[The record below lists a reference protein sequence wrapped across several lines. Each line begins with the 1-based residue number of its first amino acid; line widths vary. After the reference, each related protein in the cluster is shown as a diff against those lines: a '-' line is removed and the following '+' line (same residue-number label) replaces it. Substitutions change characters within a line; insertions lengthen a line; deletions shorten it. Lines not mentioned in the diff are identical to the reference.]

1 MSKIMNLTDAVREI
15 PNGAEIAIGGFA
27 ITRSPI
33 AFICE
38 LIRQGKKELNVY
50 QSIVCMATDM
60 LVGVGAVKKLS
71 YGGGSLDRFGRMER
85 INEAFEKG
93 TIDAREFSCLSLTY
107 RFLAS
112 SLGIPYIPTKV
123 LLGTDILEN
132 LIKKND
138 ESVMMSTSPYGNKG
152 VLRHIENETIRNV
165 LKETNGNRTLAAEK
179 LGISVTTL
187 WRRLKKMEEEE
198 SKNQ

>member
-1 MSKIMNLTDAVREI
+1 
-15 PNGAEIAIGGFA
+15 
-27 ITRSPI
+27 
-33 AFICE
+33 
-38 LIRQGKKELNVY
+38 
-50 QSIVCMATDM
+50 
-60 LVGVGAVKKLS
+60 
-71 YGGGSLDRFGRMER
+71 
-85 INEAFEKG
+85 
-93 TIDAREFSCLSLTY
+93 
-107 RFLAS
+107 
-112 SLGIPYIPTKV
+112 LGIPYIPTKV